1 MAEIRRIAFPIAGIA
16 IRDYEYDHYV
26 EPGILGV
33 GQGLSRQDSDGSD
46 SRQDHTSCN
55 DSEHERTELPQN
67 VELREL
73 YTQGGCLL

>member
-1 MAEIRRIAFPIAGIA
+1 M
-16 IRDYEYDHYV
+16 
-26 EPGILGV
+26 

-73 YTQGGCLL
+73 YTQ